1 MAQGLTQRRL
11 SSALGVGG
19 SDLVVWDNFAVQH
32 ARPRFHGISAR
43 RTLRRVSTT
52 ETGVSPARAIG
63 IHAAG

>member
-1 MAQGLTQRRL
+1 
-11 SSALGVGG
+11 
-19 SDLVVWDNFAVQH
+19 VVWDNFAVQH